1 MKTVRFLMLLFGLL
15 VFASFTNN
23 QSDIFLIRTHQPVRR
38 NVSILP
44 YINVYKQDRTVE
56 VRFLQKVG
64 NVNVQ
69 IVTSCGDIIWNQI
82 YDTSN
87 TASTFIELSPIE
99 VGEDSS
105 YVITITA
112 SEEVL
117 EGEFHL

>member
-15 VFASFTNN
+15 VFASFTDN

-44 YINVYKQDRTVE
+44 FINVYKMDRTVE

-87 TASTFIELSPIE
+87 TTSTFIELSPIE
-99 VGEDSS
+99 IGEDAS

>member
-15 VFASFTNN
+15 VFASFTDN

-44 YINVYKQDRTVE
+44 FINVYKMDRTVE

-87 TASTFIELSPIE
+87 TTSTFIEFSPIE
-99 VGEDSS
+99 IGEDAS

>member
-15 VFASFTNN
+15 VFASFTDN

-44 YINVYKQDRTVE
+44 FINVYKMDTTVE

-69 IVTSCGDIIWNQI
+69 IVTSCGNIIWNQI

-99 VGEDSS
+99 VGEDAS
-105 YVITITA
+105 YVITITT

>member
-1 MKTVRFLMLLFGLL
+1 MKTIRFLMLLFGLL

-99 VGEDSS
+99 VGEDAS
-105 YVITITA
+105 YVIRITA

>member
-15 VFASFTNN
+15 VFASFTDN

-44 YINVYKQDRTVE
+44 FINVYKMDRTVE
-56 VRFLQKVG
+56 VRFLQKVE

-87 TASTFIELSPIE
+87 TTSTFIEFSPIE
-99 VGEDSS
+99 IGEDAS